1 MATFI
6 FETCS
11 EKELTNKIPFTAIN
25 SWIDLAVRWF
35 LKHFHAPN
43 SSTLQRKCN
52 GEEEEEEEEGRK
64 RQTQSVMLSKQM
76 QSVSMQELFHK
87 LSSVK
92 HY

>member
-25 SWIDLAVRWF
+25 SWIDLAVPWF

-43 SSTLQRKCN
+43 SPTLQRKCN
-52 GEEEEEEEEGRK
+52 GEEEEEEGRK
-64 RQTQSVMLSKQM
+64 RQTQSVMLSKQI
-76 QSVSMQELFHK
+76 QSVSIQELFHK